1 MKLGSRL
8 RGAIVLCIAAQ
19 TLFAGAQ
26 GRAAAAAQAPA
37 AQTALATGSVT
48 GVVRDPAGAVVVG
61 ARVTLAG
68 ANPANQQSAQS
79 DPTGHFAFSGVPAG
93 RWVLTITSP
102 GFNAEVLPDLVV
114 TPGQPAHADASLA
127 LAPVNTEIEVSVTGP
142 AALDAQQP
150 FVTLADRAAARN
162 ATELLEDVP
171 GVSLRGNG
179 VLASIPELH
188 GMGDERTRVSAD
200 GMAVSSSCPNHM
212 NPPLTYI
219 APAAAA
225 HITVMAGIT
234 PVSSG
239 GDSLGGTI
247 AVDAAAPAFAATG
260 ERWHPEAS
268 IGTFYRSNGHN
279 AGGFADA
286 ALGGRKVSFAYS
298 GSFTN
303 ARDYA
308 DGDGQT
314 VTSTYAQSENHT
326 LTLAGKAGGNL
337 LELTAGLHHTPYQGF
352 VNERMDMVRNFALSL
367 NLDERRSIGTG
378 MLDARVFWQ
387 STSHTMNAGH
397 DKAIFPMAMTMPM
410 NDHGTDTGYAV
421 TFAMPLGRQTL
432 RIGNELHRFVL
443 NDAWPP
449 VMGMAPTMGPET
461 FVDINDGRRTRVG
474 TWVEA
479 ESRWNSQWST
489 VVGVRDDTVGS
500 NAGAVHGYSDLYAMD
515 AQAFNAAPRAH
526 TDVDWDATALAR
538 CARGRAAIFELGFAR
553 KTRAPNLYE
562 RYWWTTDAMTSSMLG
577 WFGDGNGYVGNVA
590 LRPEAGETFSGTLT
604 LHDRA
609 GDAWDVVA
617 TPWVTRVSRYID
629 VDTLTPAMAGMNDFA
644 ILRFANHTARIAGTD
659 FSGHVRLWSASRW
672 GNGSGSAVGGW
683 LDGERTDSN
692 TPLYQMMPVYARV
705 HLDDG
710 VRAWSAGVDAEAVD
724 RKRDVDP
731 NRMEPRTPGYA
742 IFGLH
747 AAWQGEH
754 VQLSFVAENLFHRE
768 YALPLGGVNMD
779 SSMNGMAM
787 GALPAVAGPGRS
799 LDVNL
804 KVPF

>member
-1 MKLGSRL
+1 MRTRSWL
-8 RGAIVLCIAAQ
+8 VW
-19 TLFAGAQ
+19 
-26 GRAAAAAQAPA
+26 AAATSCLGAALQGHGQQSSGKA
-37 AQTALATGSVT
+37 AAIENAMATGTVA
-48 GVVRDPAGAVVVG
+48 GVVRDPSGAVVVG

-68 ANPANQQSAQS
+68 ANPADQRSAQS
-79 DPTGHFAFSGVPAG
+79 DSTGQFVFSGVPAG

-114 TPGQPAHADASLA
+114 TPGQSTHADRSLT
-127 LAPVNTEIEVSVTGP
+127 LAPVNAEIEVSVTWP
-142 AALDAQQP
+142 SALAVQQP
-150 FVTLADRAAARN
+150 FVTLADRATARN

-179 VLASIPELH
+179 ALASIPELH

-200 GMAVSSSCPNHM
+200 GMTVSSSCPNHM
-212 NPPLTYI
+212 NPPLAYI

-225 HITVMAGIT
+225 HMTVMAGLT

-247 AVDAAAPAFAATG
+247 AVDAAAPVFAATG

-268 IGTFYRSNGHN
+268 VGTFYRSNGRN
-279 AGGFADA
+279 AGGFVDA
-286 ALGGRKVSFAYS
+286 ALGGRNVSVGYS
-298 GSFTN
+298 GFFTN
-303 ARDYA
+303 ADDST
-308 DGDGQT
+308 DGNGQT
-314 VTSTYAQSENHT
+314 ITSTYAQSEDHT
-326 LTLAGKAGGNL
+326 LTLAGKAGGNR
-337 LELTAGLHHTPYQGF
+337 LELSAALHHMPYQGF
-352 VNERMDMVRNFALSL
+352 VNERMDMVRNYALSL
-367 NLDERRSIGTG
+367 NLDERRNIGTG
-378 MLDARVFWQ
+378 MFDARVFWQ

-421 TFAMPLGRQTL
+421 AFSMPLGRQTL

-449 VMGMAPTMGPET
+449 VMGMAPAMGPET

-479 ESRWNSQWST
+479 ESRWSSQWGT
-489 VVGVRDDTVGS
+489 VVGVRNDTVSS
-500 NAGAVHGYSDLYAMD
+500 NAGPVHGYSSMYAMD
-515 AQAFNAAPRAH
+515 AQVFNAAARAH

-538 CARGRAAIFELGFAR
+538 YAPGRAAIFELGFAR

-562 RYWWTTDAMTSSMLG
+562 RYWWTTQPMTSSMLG
-577 WFGDGNGYVGNVA
+577 WFGDGNGYVGNLA
-590 LRPEAGETFSGTLT
+590 LRPELGETFSGTLT

-609 GDAWDVVA
+609 GEAWNVVA
-617 TPWVTRVSRYID
+617 TPWVTRVSHYID
-629 VDTLTPAMAGMNDFA
+629 VDTLTPTMAGMNDFA
-644 ILRFANHTARIAGTD
+644 ILHFANHKARIAGAD
-659 FSGHVRLWSASRW
+659 FSGHGRLWSAGRW
-672 GNGSGSAVGGW
+672 GNGAVSAVGGW
-683 LDGERTDSN
+683 LAGERTDSN

-710 VRAWSAGVDAEAVD
+710 VRAWSLGIDAEAVD

-731 NRMEPRTPGYA
+731 NRMEQRTPGYA
-742 IFGLH
+742 IFELH

-754 VQLSFVAENLFHRE
+754 VQLSFAAENLLNRE
-768 YALPLGGVNMD
+768 YALPLGGVNVD

-799 LDVNL
+799 LDLNL
-804 KVPF
+804 EIPF